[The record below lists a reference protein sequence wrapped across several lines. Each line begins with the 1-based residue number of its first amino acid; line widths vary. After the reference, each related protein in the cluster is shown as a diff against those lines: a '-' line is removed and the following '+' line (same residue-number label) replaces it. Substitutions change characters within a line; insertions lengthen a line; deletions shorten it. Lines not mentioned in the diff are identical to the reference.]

1 NASKSFDKKAKII
14 TNYKIRGFGFTWQEC
29 KEQFVNMITSGVV
42 GTFIGILPGVG
53 GMTANVVAYSVS
65 KSTSKHP
72 EKYGTGY
79 MGGVVASET
88 SNNACVGG
96 AMIPLFA
103 LGIPGDTFTAVMLGA
118 MMVHGL
124 QPGPLVMT
132 NNADFIY
139 GIFVALML
147 ANIFCVIL
155 QYYGIRVFVRMLA
168 VPKHILLPIIMVLS
182 LIGAIAINNRIFD
195 AWIVLIFGVLGIV
208 MNKLEFPITP
218 IILGFILGPLA
229 ETNLR
234 RALMVSRGALLPL
247 VSNTPSIVLI
257 ALSALSLILAPRL
270 LAKESAAKID
280 ISEADEEGEI

>member
-1 NASKSFDKKAKII
+1 
-14 TNYKIRGFGFTWQEC
+14 
-29 KEQFVNMITSGVV
+29 
-42 GTFIGILPGVG
+42 
-53 GMTANVVAYSVS
+53 MTANLVAYSIS

-88 SNNACVGG
+88 ANNACVGG

-103 LGIPGDTFTAVMLGA
+103 LGIPGDTFTAVMLGV

-124 QPGPLVMT
+124 QPGPFSQIST
-132 NNADFIY
+132 SASSFDKNADFIY

-155 QYYGIRVFVRMLA
+155 QYFGIKLFVRMLA
-168 VPKHILLPIIMVLS
+168 VPKHILLPVIMVLS
-182 LIGAIAINNRIFD
+182 LVGSIAINNRIFD
-195 AWIVLIFGVLGIV
+195 AWIVLIFGIVGII
-208 MNKLEFPITP
+208 MNRLEFPITP

-234 RALMVSRGALLPL
+234 RALMLSKGELLPL
-247 VSNTPSIVLI
+247 VSNTPSIILI
-257 ALSALSLILAPRL
+257 ALTILSLVLAPRL
-270 LAKESAAKID
+270 LKREAKATKDLQETQVKA
-280 ISEADEEGEI
+280 